1 MNMRVL
7 IRVTCIS
14 LALALTG
21 AVAADALTLGQTLD
35 RGFLNEE
42 RDIVPLIEA
51 MPADKFNFAPT
62 AGEFKGVR
70 TFAQQAKHMATV
82 IYLMSSSILEQ
93 KAPVDTGKS
102 DAGPESLQTKQQI
115 VVYVKGAFSFGHR
128 ALLSLTE
135 KNQMDMV
142 ASAIGNGKQARI
154 ASAVFMMYHSYDH
167 YGQMVEYLRMN
178 GLIPPSTQQG
188 R

>member
-1 MNMRVL
+1 MCS
-7 IRVTCIS
+7 VTC
-14 LALALTG
+14 LALGLVLSG
-21 AVAADALTLGQTLD
+21 AIAAAADTPTLAQTLD
-35 RGFLNEE
+35 GRFLGEE

-62 AGEFKGVR
+62 MGEFRGVR
-70 TFAQQAKHMATV
+70 TFGQQARHMATT
-82 IYLMSSSILEQ
+82 IYLMASSILEQ
-93 KAPVDTGKS
+93 KPPVDTGATE
-102 DAGPESLQTKQQI
+102 DGPASLQTKEQI
-115 VVYVKGAFSFGHR
+115 VEYVKGAFAFGHR

-135 KNQMDMV
+135 KNQMEMA
-142 ASAIGNGKQARI
+142 ASPLGGGKQVRI

-178 GLIPPSTQQG
+178 GLIPPSTQSG